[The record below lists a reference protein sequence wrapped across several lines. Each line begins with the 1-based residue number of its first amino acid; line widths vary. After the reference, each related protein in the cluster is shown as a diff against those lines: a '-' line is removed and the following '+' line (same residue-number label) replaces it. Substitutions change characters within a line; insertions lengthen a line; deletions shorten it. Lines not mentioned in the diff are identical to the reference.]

1 SFLHS
6 HPRLAGFMDLVSTQ
20 ICLIFF
26 LLPSFIYLRHFY
38 TSFLQIC
45 LRVVKMM
52 KDNSTIVITIH
63 PSIQFHNGIEETPV
77 PSDKSIHW
85 EWKPICPGSAL
96 TTSPSSLEILES
108 GMYFVYAYV
117 ALTEEAST
125 EHRFSVYLMADSQ
138 VHSVFQGPNA
148 MLAFINMGRPY
159 FLKNG
164 IKLHLDINEGLTHID
179 SNRTYWGILKI

>member
-1 SFLHS
+1 MEALAFTEGPNPHS
-6 HPRLAGFMDLVSTQ
+6 DPQTPRNYRITLCLAACLV
-20 ICLIFF
+20 ILMLV
-26 LLPSFIYLRHFY
+26 LLPFSIACILLHHKQSPK
-38 TSFLQIC
+38 TC
-45 LRVVKMM
+45 W
-52 KDNSTIVITIH
+52 IH
-63 PSIQFHNGIEETPV
+63 GSSPV
-77 PSDKSIHW
+77 PSDKTIHW

-96 TTSPSSLEILES
+96 TASPSSLEILES